1 MVSCPFSALGL
12 YGRRR
17 LRNHR
22 LSPAEGVEIRPNVLN
37 SFVIESL
44 YRRLAALRG
53 IDFQLHL
60 TAIRF
65 HSVRRI
71 HVHPFVGG
79 IVHLYDPVLDRHGY
93 GNPARMDWQHFLV
106 PAKQL
111 HGIEISN
118 SEIIRARI
126 VFFRPQCFLESF
138 DRIGSDRLDREK
150 RCGRWGTRG
159 FCPIL
164 LEKREGCLNTHDTRH
179 ARPAF
184 SARTEGSQPYD
195 LARAVE
201 QRAAG
206 TAWVNVDIRHDGVRL
221 DLANDASGDDLIEA

>member
-111 HGIEISN
+111 HGLEIGLELELSGRTP
-118 SEIIRARI
+118 IRGLPWLSASRIWRIRPDGRRLPLPIPWAHRNRRHSRLRFVVSCCASYAR
-126 VFFRPQCFLESF
+126 
-138 DRIGSDRLDREK
+138 
-150 RCGRWGTRG
+150 
-159 FCPIL
+159 
-164 LEKREGCLNTHDTRH
+164 
-179 ARPAF
+179 ARPA
-184 SARTEGSQPYD
+184 
-195 LARAVE
+195 
-201 QRAAG
+201 AAYLPVPG
-206 TAWVNVDIRHDGVRL
+206 NP
-221 DLANDASGDDLIEA
+221 EEE